1 MKRIVLLVFLL
12 TSFGFSQT
20 QTQIDSI
27 HQVLA
32 QLPNNAQLSVAI
44 IDGEKV
50 SYYGVKKEDGSIRTI
65 QNKNNVYEIG
75 SITKVMTSTILASLV
90 HEGKIELKKPL
101 QDYVP
106 YPLKHGQKNGNTI
119 TIEMLSNHSSGL
131 TRMPS
136 GMIFDLLF
144 RYNNPYVK
152 YDLGRMEKY
161 FKKKMKLNRNPGE
174 KSEYSNIGVAYLGHV
189 LEYVANKPYDE
200 LLDHYVISKYNLSET
215 SLDRKIIVDQLVKGI
230 DGDGKVVSNWDLNAF
245 APAGALLSSVKDMSK
260 FAQANFTNDPIL
272 KLQRKKTFQYKEDID
287 IALGWLIFNKDGE
300 KIYWHNGG
308 TGGYTSAMALNIDK
322 KTGVV
327 ILSNVSAF
335 VEETRKLDGLS
346 FNLIKLID

>member
-1 MKRIVLLVFLL
+1 MKKFVSLVFIL
-12 TSFGFSQT
+12 TSFGFSQS
-20 QTQIDSI
+20 QAQIDSI

-44 IDGEKV
+44 IDGEQV
-50 SYYGVKKEDGSIRTI
+50 SYYGAKKEDGSIRTI
-65 QNKNNVYEIG
+65 QNNNNVYEIG

-90 HEGKIELKKPL
+90 YEGKIELKKPL
-101 QDYVP
+101 QEYVP

-144 RYNNPYVK
+144 RYDNPYAK

-161 FKKKMKLNRNPGE
+161 FKKKMKLNRKPGE

-200 LLDHYVISKYNLSET
+200 LLDHYVISKYNLSTT
-215 SLDRKIIVDQLVKGI
+215 SLDRKKIANQLVKGI

-260 FAQANFTNDPIL
+260 FAQANFNNDPIL
-272 KLQRKKTFQYKEDID
+272 ELQRKKTFQYKEDID

-308 TGGYTSAMALNIDK
+308 TGGYTSAMALNIEK
-322 KTGVV
+322 KTGAV

-346 FNLIKLID
+346 FSLTKLID